1 MARGKRY
8 RAAYDR
14 IDRNKAYDPADA
26 VTLLKETSGAGFDE
40 TVELHILLGVNVRHA
55 EEQLRGT
62 LALPRGLGQGR
73 DDRRLR
79 RGRPGA
85 ARPPRPA
92 PSTSAARTS
101 QPRSKRAGPTSTSP
115 SRPRR

>member
-8 RAAYDR
+8 RAAYDKV
-14 IDRNKAYDPADA
+14 DRDKTYDPAEA
-26 VTLLKETSGAGFDE
+26 VALLKETAGAKFDE
-40 TVELHILLGVNVRHA
+40 TVELHIRLGVNVRHA

-62 LALPRGLGQGR
+62 LALPARPGQGR

-79 RGRPGA
+79 RGRPGPPG
-85 ARPPRPA
+85 RPRPA
-92 PSTSAARTS
+92 PTTSAARTW
-101 QPRSKRAGPTSTSP
+101 PRRSRRAGPTSTSR